1 MTPFFRCALSFVA
14 LFYSVQSIASDPKT
28 SVEPAE
34 IRTSALQLTT
44 LFQSVDRHFP
54 LIRSAEQDQR
64 KSEADSLSAQGGFDP
79 VLKSGMQR
87 TPSGEYENQSL
98 DAVIEQP
105 TTLWGSKVIAGYRK
119 GFGKFGPYDE
129 KLKTNSGGEVRGG
142 VEIPLLRGGEIDDR
156 RARIL
161 SAEIGITAS
170 NQTLELQK
178 LDAQRQAALKYYDWV
193 VAGEK
198 LKVSNSLLQLARDRD
213 ASMKHRVVKGDVASI
228 DQIDNERSVIQRSVS
243 VVSSARSL
251 DKAALELSLFF
262 RDADGRP
269 IVAYPSSIP
278 IDALSLP
285 GTESSQFPQSL
296 IKIAPDE
303 LITLHPELRR
313 LRALNEQNEVET
325 RLAQNMLLPKFDAE
339 ILVSQDFGTGTP
351 AKETLEYKAG
361 IKVELP
367 LRRRTARGK
376 LEGIIA
382 NRSKLDAQLALARD
396 RIRVSLM
403 DYAQAIE
410 AAKTRI
416 AMTQQELALST
427 KVEQAERLRFR
438 HGDSNLLMVNLREQ
452 ATADARIRTIDAL
465 ADYHK
470 AIVEFGLITK
480 RMTSASL

>member
-1 MTPFFRCALSFVA
+1 MTPYFRCVLSFFA
-14 LFYSVQSIASDPKT
+14 IFYAVQSMASDPKA
-28 SVEPAE
+28 SVGPAPM
-34 IRTSALQLTT
+34 RTSPLQLTT
-44 LFQSVDRHFP
+44 LIESVDRHFP
-54 LIRSAEQDQR
+54 LIKSAAQDQR

-79 VLKSGMQR
+79 VLKSGFQR

-105 TTLWGSKVIAGYRK
+105 TPLWGSKVIAGYRK

-161 SAEIGITAS
+161 SSEIAVTAS
-170 NQTLELQK
+170 SQTLELQK

-228 DQIDNERSVIQRSVS
+228 DQIDNERSVIQRSAS
-243 VVSSARSL
+243 VVSSTRSL
-251 DKAALELSLFF
+251 DKSALELSLFY
-262 RDADGRP
+262 RDDDGRP
-269 IVAYPSSIP
+269 IIVYPSSIP
-278 IDALSLP
+278 PDALSLP
-285 GTESSQFPQSL
+285 SAEANQMQQSMTTP
-296 IKIAPDE
+296 APDE
-303 LITLHPELRR
+303 IVNLHPELKR

-339 ILVSQDFGTGTP
+339 ISVSQDFGVGTT

-382 NRSKLDAQLALARD
+382 NRSKLDAQLELARD
-396 RIRVSLM
+396 RIRISLM
-403 DYAQAIE
+403 DYAQAIH

-416 AMTQQELALST
+416 AMMQQELALST

-470 AIVEFGLITK
+470 AVVEFELIVN
-480 RMTSASL
+480 RFH